1 MAEDLRRQQDVFQ
14 QAVPQTVKRIPKA
27 KTLEMH
33 GFLCRFDAMARQKK
47 PIETRY
53 WLPFA
58 APQSYGNANGP
69 EQDLPTAEYFH

>member
-47 PIETRY
+47 PDTGFPLQHPNRMAMPMAPSRIYQRLNISIE
-53 WLPFA
+53 
-58 APQSYGNANGP
+58 
-69 EQDLPTAEYFH
+69 D